1 LNPTQKKIAIL
12 RTDSK
17 IKVSPDFLMK
27 IEEIIVS
34 NFATI
39 DDYEKSVISF
49 KASLK
54 SLKEKKYQSYDFGEA
69 AYLILSEISLFSM
82 REEKNFYDDLIV
94 DYKIKI
100 ILNLYVVD
108 VGKEKIIDETKIE
121 FETVSKKSFAD
132 LENLFFTN
140 LNNHI
145 EKYVNEIVFFKPQ
158 ILVSKKK
165 NNFIWFSKGRDADL
179 KVGSFLSYYESDEN
193 FIKEHTA
200 VQIVKV
206 YQNSS
211 IGNIIFS
218 NGELPEDCYFIVKSK
233 TNIEILLSGGF
244 SLGNLR
250 ENNISINPGANLRF
264 LIPVGMIYFN
274 PIAEIEINFFY
285 RNAKILLPF
294 TFLTDI
300 EGKYNFF
307 RYEIACGFLF
317 GAFFSPNLDY
327 VYKIDCAV
335 IKPYL
340 RNQVTITSLFKIFFE
355 FGYKYH
361 IDDNFSKDWKIDL
374 NGVFF
379 LFGFSFFL

>member
-165 NNFIWFSKGRDADL
+165 K
-179 KVGSFLSYYESDEN
+179 
-193 FIKEHTA
+193 
-200 VQIVKV
+200 
-206 YQNSS
+206 
-211 IGNIIFS
+211 
-218 NGELPEDCYFIVKSK
+218 
-233 TNIEILLSGGF
+233 
-244 SLGNLR
+244 
-250 ENNISINPGANLRF
+250 
-264 LIPVGMIYFN
+264 
-274 PIAEIEINFFY
+274 
-285 RNAKILLPF
+285 
-294 TFLTDI
+294 
-300 EGKYNFF
+300 
-307 RYEIACGFLF
+307 
-317 GAFFSPNLDY
+317 
-327 VYKIDCAV
+327 
-335 IKPYL
+335 
-340 RNQVTITSLFKIFFE
+340 
-355 FGYKYH
+355 
-361 IDDNFSKDWKIDL
+361 
-374 NGVFF
+374 
-379 LFGFSFFL
+379 